1 MKLAD
6 LMNYTAVPATRLEP
20 MMKTQN
26 PLILVQAI
34 WLGLLMG
41 LSGCGQ
47 GGGKH
52 GGQTEAKAKAMLSAK
67 LEGIRQAGQPVTL
80 AELKAWYPEP
90 PAGENAAPLYAEAF
104 AALAA
109 AEAKSPSFL
118 AKNEAALAL
127 LHKAAAK
134 RQCRYPIDLGEAFV
148 KAPHLGKLKTCA
160 QLLGREAV
168 ASAGKGRADLA
179 AQFLSDG
186 LGLGRSLEQE
196 PLLISQLVRMACDSI
211 TQTSLEEALSLRAF
225 PEEQLVSL
233 QAALREEERTVEPSL
248 ARAFATERWSLV
260 RLFQMP
266 PREYEELIRSA
277 GANCPLPPPAELEAY
292 RQSAAFNADLN
303 LCLDQFSNWIA
314 VASAPFPAALEAAGQ
329 WAPEAAAQAGEAK
342 TKGCRI
348 FALMSPAALNHGL
361 EGAADCVGQLR
372 AAEAGLAVE
381 RYRLASSYALPD
393 SLSQVVPKYLTAV
406 PDDPYDGKPLR
417 YKKLSPKGYVVYS
430 IGRNRLDDGGTPRP
444 GGGKADGPY
453 DVTFAVRR

>member
-1 MKLAD
+1 MICVWA
-6 LMNYTAVPATRLEP
+6 M
-20 MMKTQN
+20 
-26 PLILVQAI
+26 
-34 WLGLLMG
+34 WLGLLIG

-52 GGQTEAKAKAMLSAK
+52 GGQTEAKAKAMISAK
-67 LEGIRQAGQPVTL
+67 LEVIRQAGQPMTL
-80 AELKAWYPEP
+80 AEMKAWYPEP

-104 AALAA
+104 AALVP

-118 AKNEAALAL
+118 AENQAALAR

-134 RQCRYPIDLGEAFV
+134 SQCRYPLDLGEVFV

-168 ASAGKGRADLA
+168 ADAGKGRADLA
-179 AQFLSDG
+179 AQSLSDG
-186 LGLGRSLEQE
+186 LRLARSLEQE

-211 TQTSLEEALSLRAF
+211 TQSSLEEALSLRAF
-225 PEEQLVSL
+225 PEEQLVGL

-266 PREYEELIRSA
+266 AQEYEELIRSA
-277 GANCPLPPPAELEAY
+277 GANCPLPPPGELEGY
-292 RQSAAFNADLN
+292 RKSAAFKADLN

-314 VASAPFPAALEAAGQ
+314 VASAPFPACLEAAGQ
-329 WAPEAAAQAGEAK
+329 WAPEAAAQVGEAK
-342 TKGCRI
+342 TKGYYI
-348 FALMSPAALNHGL
+348 SALMSPAALNHGL
-361 EGAADCVGQLR
+361 ERAADCVGKLR

-393 SLSQVVPKYLTAV
+393 SLSQVVPKYLSAV
-406 PDDPYDGKPLR
+406 PEDPYDGKPLR
-417 YKKLSPKGYVVYS
+417 YKKLSPKGYVVYA
-430 IGRNRLDDGGTPRP
+430 IGRNRQEDGGTPRP
-444 GGGKADGPY
+444 DGGKADGPY
-453 DVTFAVRR
+453 GLSFAVRR